1 MFMFFSGKGDLYYM
15 RQFSFTVVT
24 HAPEETDALAER
36 LGAAAEAGTVLCL
49 VGDLGA
55 GKTLF
60 TQGFARGL
68 GVTGEVTSP
77 TFALMNQYQG
87 RLPVTHFD
95 LYRLERE
102 EELDEIGFYEYAE
115 DVRSVVLIEWADKFP
130 DALPEPHVWLAI
142 ERGKAENE
150 RRLAFFT
157 TEEESALWRALT
169 EK

>member
-1 MFMFFSGKGDLYYM
+1 MQTFSC
-15 RQFSFTVVT
+15 TVVT
-24 HAPEETDALAER
+24 HAPQETAALAER

-68 GVTGEVTSP
+68 GVTEEVTSP
-77 TFALMNQYQG
+77 TFALMNQYCG

-95 LYRLERE
+95 WYRVERE
-102 EELDEIGFYEYAE
+102 EELDEIGFYEFAE
-115 DVRSVVLIEWADKFP
+115 PSGGVVLIEWADKFP
-130 DALPEPHVWLAI
+130 DALPKPHIRLEI
-142 ERGKAENE
+142 ERGDTEDE
-150 RRLAFFT
+150 RRLMFFT
-157 TEEESALWRALT
+157 TEEDSALWRALM

>member
-1 MFMFFSGKGDLYYM
+1 MADI
-15 RQFSFTVVT
+15 SFTVVT
-24 HAPEETDALAER
+24 RSPEETAALAER

-77 TFALMNQYQG
+77 TFALMNQYNG
-87 RLPVTHFD
+87 RLPVSHFD

-102 EELDEIGFYEYAE
+102 EELDDIGFYEYAE
-115 DVRSVVLIEWADKFP
+115 DDRGVVLIEWADKFP
-130 DALPEPHVWLAI
+130 DALPEPHIRLEI
-142 ERGKAENE
+142 ERGETENE

-157 TEEESALWRALT
+157 TKEDSALWRALT
-169 EK
+169 KK

>member
-1 MFMFFSGKGDLYYM
+1 MES
-15 RQFSFTVVT
+15 FSFTVVT
-24 HAPEETDALAER
+24 HAPEETAALAER

-60 TQGFARGL
+60 TQGFAKGL
-68 GVTGEVTSP
+68 GVTEDVTSP
-77 TFALMNQYQG
+77 TFALMNQYMG

-102 EELDEIGFYEYAE
+102 EELDEIGFYEFAE
-115 DVRSVVLIEWADKFP
+115 DDRSVVLIEWADKFP
-130 DALPEPHVWLAI
+130 DAMPEPHLRLTI
-142 ERGKAENE
+142 KRGGGDDERELTFSA
-150 RRLAFFT
+150 
-157 TEEESALWRALT
+157 TEEDGALWRALT

>member
-1 MFMFFSGKGDLYYM
+1 MDS
-15 RQFSFTVVT
+15 FSFTVVT
-24 HAPEETDALAER
+24 RSPEETAALAER

-77 TFALMNQYQG
+77 TFALMNQYNG

-102 EELDEIGFYEYAE
+102 EELDDIGFYEYAE
-115 DVRSVVLIEWADKFP
+115 DDRGVVLIEWADKFP
-130 DALPEPHVWLAI
+130 DALPEPHIRLEI
-142 ERGKAENE
+142 ERGETENE
-150 RRLAFFT
+150 RRLVFSA
-157 TEEESALWRALT
+157 TEEDNTLWRALT

>member
-1 MFMFFSGKGDLYYM
+1 MQTFSC
-15 RQFSFTVVT
+15 TVVT
-24 HAPEETDALAER
+24 HAPQETAALAER
-36 LGAAAEAGTVLCL
+36 LGVAAETGTVLCL

-68 GVTGEVTSP
+68 GVTEEVTSP
-77 TFALMNQYQG
+77 TFALMNQYCG

-102 EELDEIGFYEYAE
+102 DELDEIGFYEFAE
-115 DVRSVVLIEWADKFP
+115 PSGGVVLIEWADKFP
-130 DALPEPHVWLAI
+130 DALPKPHIRLKI
-142 ERGKAENE
+142 ERGEKENE
-150 RRLAFFT
+150 RRLMFFT
-157 TEEESALWRALT
+157 TEEDSALWRALM

>member
-1 MFMFFSGKGDLYYM
+1 MDSL
-15 RQFSFTVVT
+15 SFTVVT
-24 HAPEETDALAER
+24 HSPEETKALAER
-36 LGAAAEAGTVLCL
+36 LGTAVEAGTVLCL

-68 GVTGEVTSP
+68 EVAGEVTSP
-77 TFALMNQYQG
+77 TFALMNQYNG

-115 DVRSVVLIEWADKFP
+115 DDRGVVLIEWADKFL
-130 DALPEPHVWLAI
+130 DALPEPYIRLEI
-142 ERGKAENE
+142 ERGEKENE

-157 TEEESALWRALT
+157 TEEDSALWRALT
-169 EK
+169 KK

>member
-1 MFMFFSGKGDLYYM
+1 MADI
-15 RQFSFTVVT
+15 SFTVVT
-24 HAPEETDALAER
+24 RSPQETAALAER

-68 GVTGEVTSP
+68 GVTEEVTSP
-77 TFALMNQYQG
+77 TFALMNQYCG

-102 EELDEIGFYEYAE
+102 EELDEIGFYEFAE
-115 DVRSVVLIEWADKFP
+115 PSGGVVLIEWADKFP
-130 DALPEPHVWLAI
+130 DALPKPHIRLEI
-142 ERGKAENE
+142 ERGDTEDE
-150 RRLAFFT
+150 RRLMFFT
-157 TEEESALWRALT
+157 TEEDSALWRALT

>member
-1 MFMFFSGKGDLYYM
+1 MGELSVI
-15 RQFSFTVVT
+15 VVT
-24 HAPEETDALAER
+24 RSPEETTALAER
-36 LGAAAEAGTVLCL
+36 LGEAAEAGTVLCL

-77 TFALMNQYQG
+77 TFALMNQYRG

-130 DALPEPHVWLAI
+130 DALPKPHIRLEI
-142 ERGKAENE
+142 ERGETENE

-157 TEEESALWRALT
+157 TGEDSALWRALT

>member
-1 MFMFFSGKGDLYYM
+1 MFCKGDFDRM
-15 RQFSFTVVT
+15 RQFSFTAVT
-24 HAPEETDALAER
+24 RSPEETAALAER
-36 LGAAAEAGTVLCL
+36 LGAAVEAGTVLCL

-77 TFALMNQYQG
+77 TFALMNQYRG
-87 RLPVTHFD
+87 RLTVTHFD

-102 EELDEIGFYEYAE
+102 EELDEIGFYEFAE
-115 DVRSVVLIEWADKFP
+115 PSGGVVLIEWADKFP
-130 DALPEPHVWLAI
+130 DALPEPHIRLEIA
-142 ERGKAENE
+142 RGEAETE

-157 TEEESALWRALT
+157 TEEDGALWRALT

>member
-1 MFMFFSGKGDLYYM
+1 MDS
-15 RQFSFTVVT
+15 FSFTVVS
-24 HAPEETDALAER
+24 HSPEETKALAER
-36 LGAAAEAGTVLCL
+36 LGTAVEAGTVLCL

-68 GVTGEVTSP
+68 EVAGEVTSP
-77 TFALMNQYQG
+77 TFALMNQYNG

-115 DVRSVVLIEWADKFP
+115 DDRGVVLIEWADKFP
-130 DALPEPHVWLAI
+130 DALPEPYIRLEI
-142 ERGKAENE
+142 ERGEKENE

-157 TEEESALWRALT
+157 TEEDSALWRALT
-169 EK
+169 KK

>member
-1 MFMFFSGKGDLYYM
+1 MQTFSC
-15 RQFSFTVVT
+15 TVVT
-24 HAPEETDALAER
+24 HAPQETAALAER
-36 LGAAAEAGTVLCL
+36 LGAAAETGTVLCL

-68 GVTGEVTSP
+68 GVTEEVTSP
-77 TFALMNQYQG
+77 TFALMNQYCG

-102 EELDEIGFYEYAE
+102 EELDEIGFYEFAE
-115 DVRSVVLIEWADKFP
+115 PSGGVVLIEWADKFP
-130 DALPEPHVWLAI
+130 DALPKPHIRLEIV
-142 ERGKAENE
+142 RGDTEDE
-150 RRLAFFT
+150 RRLMFFT
-157 TEEESALWRALT
+157 TEEDSALWRALM

>member
-1 MFMFFSGKGDLYYM
+1 MGV
-15 RQFSFTVVT
+15 FSFAIETR
-24 HAPEETDALAER
+24 APEETAALAER

-68 GVTGEVTSP
+68 GVTDEVTSP
-77 TFALMNQYQG
+77 TFALMNQYRG

-102 EELDEIGFYEYAE
+102 DELDDIGFYEYAE
-115 DVRSVVLIEWADKFP
+115 DNRGVVLIEWADKFP
-130 DALPEPHVWLAI
+130 NALPEPHIRLEI
-142 ERGKAENE
+142 ERGETKNE
-150 RRLAFFT
+150 RRLTFFT
-157 TEEESALWRALT
+157 TEEDGALWRALT
-169 EK
+169 KK

>member
-1 MFMFFSGKGDLYYM
+1 MDS
-15 RQFSFTVVT
+15 FSFTVVT
-24 HAPEETDALAER
+24 RSPEETAAFAER

-77 TFALMNQYQG
+77 TFALMNQYNE

-102 EELDEIGFYEYAE
+102 EELDDIGFYEYAE
-115 DVRSVVLIEWADKFP
+115 DGRGVVLIEWADKFP
-130 DALPEPHVWLAI
+130 DALPEPHIRLEIA
-142 ERGKAENE
+142 RGEAENE

-157 TEEESALWRALT
+157 TEEDGALWRPLT

>member
-1 MFMFFSGKGDLYYM
+1 MQTFSC
-15 RQFSFTVVT
+15 TVVT
-24 HAPEETDALAER
+24 HAPQETAALAER
-36 LGAAAEAGTVLCL
+36 LGAAAETGTVLCL

-68 GVTGEVTSP
+68 GVTEEVTSP
-77 TFALMNQYQG
+77 TFALMNQYCG

-102 EELDEIGFYEYAE
+102 EELDEIGFYEFAE
-115 DVRSVVLIEWADKFP
+115 PSGGVVLIEWADKFP
-130 DALPEPHVWLAI
+130 DVLPKPHIRLEI
-142 ERGKAENE
+142 ERGDTEDE
-150 RRLAFFT
+150 RRLMFFT
-157 TEEESALWRALT
+157 TEEDSALWRALM

>member
-1 MFMFFSGKGDLYYM
+1 MQTFSC
-15 RQFSFTVVT
+15 TVVT
-24 HAPEETDALAER
+24 HAPQETAALAEQ

-68 GVTGEVTSP
+68 GVTEEVTSP
-77 TFALMNQYQG
+77 TFALMNQYCG

-102 EELDEIGFYEYAE
+102 EELDEIGFYEFAE
-115 DVRSVVLIEWADKFP
+115 PSGGVVLIEWADKFP
-130 DALPEPHVWLAI
+130 DALPKPHIRLEI
-142 ERGKAENE
+142 ERGDTEDE
-150 RRLAFFT
+150 RRLMFFT
-157 TEEESALWRALT
+157 TEEDSALWRALM

>member
-1 MFMFFSGKGDLYYM
+1 MGEM
-15 RQFSFTVVT
+15 SFTIKT
-24 HAPEETDALAER
+24 KTPQETAALAER

-49 VGDLGA
+49 VGDLGT

-60 TQGFARGL
+60 TQGFAKGV

-77 TFALMNQYQG
+77 TFALMNQYCG

-102 EELDEIGFYEYAE
+102 EELDEIGFYEFAGDE
-115 DVRSVVLIEWADKFP
+115 RGVVLIEWADKFP
-130 DALPEPHVWLAI
+130 DALPEPHIRLEI
-142 ERGKAENE
+142 ERGEAEDE
-150 RRLAFFT
+150 RRLKFFT
-157 TEEESALWRALT
+157 TKEDSALWRALT

>member
-1 MFMFFSGKGDLYYM
+1 MDSI
-15 RQFSFTVVT
+15 SFTIVT
-24 HAPEETDALAER
+24 HSPEETSALSER
-36 LGAAAEAGTVLCL
+36 LGAVAEEGTVLCL

-77 TFALMNQYQG
+77 TFALMNQYNG

-102 EELDEIGFYEYAE
+102 DELDDIGFYEYAE
-115 DVRSVVLIEWADKFP
+115 DSRGVVLIEWADKFP
-130 DALPEPHVWLAI
+130 DALPGPHIRLEI
-142 ERGKAENE
+142 ERGETENE

-157 TEEESALWRALT
+157 TEEDSALWRALT
-169 EK
+169 RK

>member
-1 MFMFFSGKGDLYYM
+1 MQTFSC
-15 RQFSFTVVT
+15 TVVT
-24 HAPEETDALAER
+24 HAPQETAALAGQ

-68 GVTGEVTSP
+68 GVTEEVTSP
-77 TFALMNQYQG
+77 TFALMNQYCG

-102 EELDEIGFYEYAE
+102 EELDEIGFYEFAE
-115 DVRSVVLIEWADKFP
+115 PSGGIVLIEWADKFP
-130 DALPEPHVWLAI
+130 DALPKPHIRLEI
-142 ERGKAENE
+142 ERGDTEDE
-150 RRLAFFT
+150 RRLMFFT
-157 TEEESALWRALT
+157 TEEDSALWRALM

>member
-1 MFMFFSGKGDLYYM
+1 MAEI
-15 RQFSFTVVT
+15 SFTVVT
-24 HAPEETDALAER
+24 RSPEETAALAER

-77 TFALMNQYQG
+77 TFALMNQYNG

-102 EELDEIGFYEYAE
+102 EELDDIGFYEYAE
-115 DVRSVVLIEWADKFP
+115 DDRGVVLIEWADKFP
-130 DALPEPHVWLAI
+130 DALPEPHIRLEI
-142 ERGKAENE
+142 EQGETENE
-150 RRLAFFT
+150 RRLTFSA
-157 TEEESALWRALT
+157 TEEDNALWRVLT

>member
-1 MFMFFSGKGDLYYM
+1 MQTFSC
-15 RQFSFTVVT
+15 TVVT
-24 HAPEETDALAER
+24 HAPQETTALAER
-36 LGAAAEAGTVLCL
+36 LGAAAETGTVLCL

-68 GVTGEVTSP
+68 GVTEEVTSP
-77 TFALMNQYQG
+77 TFALMNQYCG

-102 EELDEIGFYEYAE
+102 EELDEIGFYEFAE
-115 DVRSVVLIEWADKFP
+115 PSGGVVLIEWADKFP
-130 DALPEPHVWLAI
+130 DALPKPHIRLEI
-142 ERGKAENE
+142 ERGDTEDE
-150 RRLAFFT
+150 RRLMFFT
-157 TEEESALWRALT
+157 TEEDSALWRALM

>member
-1 MFMFFSGKGDLYYM
+1 M
-15 RQFSFTVVT
+15 QTFSFTIIT
-24 HAPEETDALAER
+24 RSPEETTALAER
-36 LGAAAEAGTVLCL
+36 LGAAAEAGIVLCL

-77 TFALMNQYQG
+77 TFALMNQYCG
-87 RLPVTHFD
+87 RLSVTHFD

-102 EELDEIGFYEYAE
+102 DELNEIGFYEYAE
-115 DVRSVVLIEWADKFP
+115 PSGGVVLIEWADKFP
-130 DALPEPHVWLAI
+130 DALPEPHIRLEI

-157 TEEESALWRALT
+157 TEEESALWRALK

>member
-1 MFMFFSGKGDLYYM
+1 MQTFSC
-15 RQFSFTVVT
+15 TVVT
-24 HAPEETDALAER
+24 HAPQESAALAER

-68 GVTGEVTSP
+68 GVTEEVTSP
-77 TFALMNQYQG
+77 TFALMNQYCG

-102 EELDEIGFYEYAE
+102 EELDEIGFYEFAE
-115 DVRSVVLIEWADKFP
+115 PSGGVVLIEWADKFP
-130 DALPEPHVWLAI
+130 DALPKPHIRLEI
-142 ERGKAENE
+142 ERGDTEDE
-150 RRLAFFT
+150 RRLMFFT
-157 TEEESALWRALT
+157 TEEDSALWRALT
-169 EK
+169 KK

>member
-1 MFMFFSGKGDLYYM
+1 MDS
-15 RQFSFTVVT
+15 FSFTVVT
-24 HAPEETDALAER
+24 RSPEETSGLAER
-36 LGAAAEAGTVLCL
+36 LGTEVEAGTVLCL

-60 TQGFARGL
+60 TQGFAKGL

-77 TFALMNQYQG
+77 TFALMNQYCG

-115 DVRSVVLIEWADKFP
+115 DDRGVVLIEWADKFP
-130 DALPEPHVWLAI
+130 DALPEPHIRLEI
-142 ERGKAENE
+142 ERGETENE
-150 RRLAFFT
+150 RRLAFSA
-157 TEEESALWRALT
+157 TEEDNALWRALT
-169 EK
+169 KK